1 MRITY
6 ELTGCLTK
14 NKNLTGIVKKVSR
27 NLIGTIEK
35 PSYQTPAIEGDHKF
49 ITVDLVKMQAQQ
61 IAVDNVNAIVPFTA
75 TNTQTISRQININA
89 VPAIIAVNQMTAT
102 VPFLSEITTVR
113 QVTAIVNWE
122 AYN

>member
-1 MRITY
+1 
-6 ELTGCLTK
+6 
-14 NKNLTGIVKKVSR
+14 
-27 NLIGTIEK
+27 
-35 PSYQTPAIEGDHKF
+35 
-49 ITVDLVKMQAQQ
+49 MQAQQ